1 MEVTMIFSLTEL
13 LLTLP
18 ELPLHY
24 LSLHMDFTPPEHPV
38 NERIVLACFFPKVQ
52 MDDPGNYGT

>member
-1 MEVTMIFSLTEL
+1 MIFSLAEL

-18 ELPLHY
+18 ELPLHH
-24 LSLHMDFTPPEHPV
+24 LSLHMDFSSPEHPV
-38 NERIVLACFFPKVQ
+38 NGRIVLACFLPKVQ